1 MLGRRAAGMVLNS
14 RAKSPFS
21 FSDSVIRYFGPF
33 ESAKVEL
40 FTSPAST
47 RGYPWVGTIHGGT
60 NQAARRA
67 KQLLAEAQSQLSEQA
82 AQQQQKVA
90 GGLESRCLCSVVW
103 VSTGAQ
109 PDQVGVDV
117 VMLDFRSDRNDGQ
130 GVTQELLEVRVIGEQ
145 QGVRVGG

>member
-1 MLGRRAAGMVLNS
+1 ME
-14 RAKSPFS
+14 PFS
-21 FSDSVIRYFGPF
+21 NERVAMYRPRRCVCV
-33 ESAKVEL
+33 AAALPVRHR
-40 FTSPAST
+40 
-47 RGYPWVGTIHGGT
+47 RGDAHGVGTIRCGT
-60 NQAARRA
+60 NPAARRA
-67 KQLLAEAQSQLSEQA
+67 KQLLAEAQSDLSEQA

-117 VMLDFRSDRNDGQ
+117 VMLDLRSDRNDGQ